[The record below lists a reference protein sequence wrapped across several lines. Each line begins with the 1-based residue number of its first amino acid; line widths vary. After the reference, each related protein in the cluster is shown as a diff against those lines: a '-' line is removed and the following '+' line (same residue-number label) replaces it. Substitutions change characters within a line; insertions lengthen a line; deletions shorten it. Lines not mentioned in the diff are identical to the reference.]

1 MPHLACVTLAVVKV
15 TSQKSSWSRPPT
27 SMQIIIQ
34 VFDMLNKASFLTKF
48 YVGVLWPYTFWLQF
62 NWERIEFTCDT
73 RDTTSGELSEEY
85 SLLTVSNVLMMMNV
99 SFGLCNVRG
108 ELKTSKRAKFWCLMT
123 VTHCIKVIYQMRMLC
138 QSQPAHHDDHVTF
151 NRAYSFRLSVRPS
164 HGWIS
169 QKRLKLGLWNFHR
182 MTAPSIYFLRGNI
195 HPKNLTDSPLARAS
209 NKSVVEKT
217 SHFLTLGVNISKTVG
232 LGDTFKVTIND

>member
-99 SFGLCNVRG
+99 SFGLCMYAVTWKHRSERSFGVLWQWHTASRSFIRWGCCVRVSQRTMMITWHST
-108 ELKTSKRAKFWCLMT
+108 EH
-123 VTHCIKVIYQMRMLC
+123 THSVC
-138 QSQPAHHDDHVTF
+138 S
-151 NRAYSFRLSVRPS
+151 SVRHTGGS
-164 HGWIS
+164 V
-169 QKRLKLGLWNFHR
+169 
-182 MTAPSIYFLRGNI
+182 
-195 HPKNLTDSPLARAS
+195 KN
-209 NKSVVEKT
+209 
-217 SHFLTLGVNISKTVG
+217 G
-232 LGDTFKVTIND
+232 